1 MLRRGIRNFFK
12 VYRKNNTVIVPTIS
26 LPRDTTLNAGVVTPK
41 TFNNTVEIDY
51 SYVRDNLQAV
61 IDSQDVKESSL
72 LRLNLDIAPNFKEF
86 LQTVQEL
93 SKTNIMHVKIKSD
106 EYFIIERF
114 VQKEET
120 FPHIITT
127 IENPELSQEQ
137 LIGVYD
143 AINHPMDIGL
153 STSNAVNFNDSAT
166 ETRMRIF
173 FKNMFKFST
182 QIKLI
187 EIDYFHL
194 QHLFQMSS
202 NTQKSPLKCVTF
214 QTLLDFTQVVSSKTF
229 FDISLASI
237 GQAQPDEH
245 AISETLQKA
254 DAEMLKN
261 GFELDF
267 LNTKGEVLAL
277 INNVDSG

>member
-26 LPRDTTLNAGVVTPK
+26 LPRDTTLNASVVTPK

-61 IDSQDVKESSL
+61 IDSQDVKDSSL

-153 STSNAVNFNDSAT
+153 STSNAVNFKDSAA

-202 NTQKSPLKCVTF
+202 NSQNSPLKCVTF